1 MKKLSYFL
9 FTVIFCIT
17 FTYGQ
22 STKKF
27 VDTGSVKNQFD
38 YLFEKSNRYQ
48 EYKVVKSDWLIKL
61 KKNVS
66 DSLNHLKN
74 NLSNSSSIINAQ
86 LKTVDSLKTVKA
98 VDDKKINLLTSEKQ
112 SISFLGIQFNKAIF
126 KTIMIVII
134 STLIIFLGIFI
145 TKFKQ
150 SNQLTNLAKLKL
162 KELEEEFDTHRK
174 IAIEREQKVRR
185 QLQDELNKQKRD

>member
-61 KKNVS
+61 KKNVG

-86 LKTVDSLKTVKA
+86 LKTVDSLKTVKV